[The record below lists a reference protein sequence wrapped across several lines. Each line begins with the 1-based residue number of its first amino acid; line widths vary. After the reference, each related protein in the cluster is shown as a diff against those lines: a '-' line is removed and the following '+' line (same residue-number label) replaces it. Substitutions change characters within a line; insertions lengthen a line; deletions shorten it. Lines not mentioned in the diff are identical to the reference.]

1 MLIGFVC
8 IAGVLALLIL
18 WGITIYNRLVIYQ
31 SYYRNALAQ
40 IEVQLKRRY
49 DLIPNL
55 VEVTKRYLQHEH
67 DTLLAV
73 TQARNQAITTLNQLT
88 SSTQPADLSALLPQL
103 AQAEQ
108 ALQHAMQQLSIQ
120 IEAYPDL
127 KADQSMTALT
137 EELTSTENRIAFA
150 RQGFNDAV
158 TTYNMYRQQFPYS
171 VIAVRYG
178 HTQDAPLLELD
189 NPELYRSAP
198 QIKL

>member
-55 VEVTKRYLQHEH
+55 LEVTKRYLQHEH
-67 DTLLAV
+67 DTLITV
-73 TQARNQAITTLNQLT
+73 TKARNQASSALDRLT
-88 SSTQPADLSALLPQL
+88 ANPQPAELSTLLPQL

-108 ALQHAMQQLSIQ
+108 ALQQAMQQLSIQ

-150 RQGFNDAV
+150 RQGFNDSV

-171 VIAVRYG
+171 VIAKRYG

-189 NPELYRSAP
+189 NPDQYRTAP
-198 QIKL
+198 QIKF